1 MKNAACP
8 SESTEI
14 TAENAVVKQ
23 MMTSPAPVEP
33 TPAEPDAPKKKRQSR
48 RQANTL
54 CKGQRLRLLPTPE
67 QAALLQQW
75 INHSRY
81 VWNWALEQQTK
92 HHEQYLADE
101 TNGQDMTGRLKRLI
115 EAELS
120 KQLTLLRKQT
130 DFAWLNECPFTVLNM
145 ALQHL
150 KTSWTAFYE
159 GLSGKRADQP
169 GKPQFHARQS
179 SNQQVSFQIDA
190 RLNNVLDVDN
200 STIKIPGLGPV
211 GVVLSESVAG
221 DISSVSVKRKGKKWY
236 VSLTLINVKQEDACR
251 QQQQNGCS
259 LLTDGQTMSKAQK
272 KQLKKYLKKQ
282 PVVFP
287 NNPTDTQL
295 NLQHEG
301 LAALDLSVVSGA
313 VATQDGK
320 TTIALFGK
328 KVLRSDEHAFQRK
341 AKYQRAYSRKQEILY
356 ASAGIKRDKDGRW
369 PKGASKILRAQGK
382 PTNTKR
388 MQTLQEKIAICDLHE
403 VFRRSDAIHKF
414 TTNLV
419 RNNHTIVVETLM
431 LHAMAQSLSRGF
443 RRRMHEACMGEIIR
457 QLRYKC
463 AWYNRSLIFVDKWFP
478 SSKRCSNPACHEK
491 NKHLL
496 LKDRLWV
503 CTSCNTTHVRDDNAS
518 FNLWQEGWR
527 LLDLLF
533 QQNNTDMLAA
543 GSVVRGTQGV
553 IFEALPVKKQKPQK
567 NLSVQ
572 SEQSDGALPA
582 VA

>member
-1 MKNAACP
+1 MNNAACP
-8 SESTEI
+8 SEIPDLT
-14 TAENAVVKQ
+14 TAVSVDKQ
-23 MMTSPAPVEP
+23 VSP
-33 TPAEPDAPKKKRQSR
+33 TQTPKKKRTSR

-67 QAALLQQW
+67 QAALLQSW

-81 VWNWALEQQTK
+81 VWNWALEQQNE
-92 HHEQYLADE
+92 HYEQYLIDE
-101 TNGQDMTGRLKRLI
+101 TNGQDMTGRLKHLK

-130 DFAWLNECPFTVLNM
+130 DFAWLQECPFTVLNM

-150 KTSWTAFYE
+150 KASWAAFYE

-169 GKPQFHARQS
+169 GKPQFHAKHGHK
-179 SNQQVSFQIDA
+179 NQVSFQIDA
-190 RLNNVLDVDN
+190 RLSNTLDLDN
-200 STIKIPGLGPV
+200 HTIKIPGLGPV
-211 GVVLSESVAG
+211 SVVLSEKVAG
-221 DISSVSVKRKGKKWY
+221 EISSVSVKRKGKKWY
-236 VSLTLINVKQEDACR
+236 VSLTLINVNQIDAR
-251 QQQQNGCS
+251 RENQKNGCS
-259 LLTDGQTMSKAQK
+259 LLTNGQTMSKAQK

-287 NNPTDTQL
+287 DNPTDTQL
-295 NLQHEG
+295 NPQQEG

-313 VATQDGK
+313 VATQNGK
-320 TTIALFGK
+320 TTIALFNT

-356 ASAGIKRDKDGRW
+356 ASAGIKREENGAW

-382 PTNTKR
+382 PTNTRR

-403 VFRRSDAIHKF
+403 VFRRTDAIHKF

-496 LKDRLWV
+496 LKDRLWL

-527 LLDLLF
+527 LLEEF
-533 QQNNTDMLAA
+533 YNSQKNNTDMLAA

-553 IFEALPVKKQKPQK
+553 IVEALPVKKQKPKKK

-572 SEQSDGALPA
+572 SEKSDGALPA